1 MAKGFFEKILFKTK
15 PVFVAFGV
23 KESWLVMRSL
33 CTSPPTPLPPT
44 PKIGLVTRG
53 YKNSYQ
59 TIAAN
64 SNTNHCGRQ
73 EEPAILISRA
83 ELFKARL
90 R

>member
-1 MAKGFFEKILFKTK
+1 MAKGFFEKIMFKTK

-33 CTSPPTPLPPT
+33 CTSPPTPLPQLQ
-44 PKIGLVTRG
+44 K
-53 YKNSYQ
+53 YQ
-59 TIAAN
+59 TIPAN
-64 SNTNHCGRQ
+64 NNTNHCGRQ
-73 EEPAILISRA
+73 EQPAILISRA